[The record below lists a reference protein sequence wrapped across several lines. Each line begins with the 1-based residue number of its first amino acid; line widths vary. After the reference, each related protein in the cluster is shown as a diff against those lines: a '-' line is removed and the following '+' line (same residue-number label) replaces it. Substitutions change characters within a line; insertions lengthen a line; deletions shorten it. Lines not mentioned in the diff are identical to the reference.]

1 MKNHLSK
8 KNKIGIIVVHYGNP
22 QDTIELLGSLSK
34 INIFNGIL
42 YLVDNDPKN
51 RLRKIPQYNFKINYI
66 KSKKNLGWAG
76 GADFAARKAYSQ
88 GCDTL
93 CFLTCDTV
101 INDKFFLDKMTKP
114 LGDTKIGATIPLVVF
129 HNNPNRIWSA
139 GGKLY
144 KLIAYTK
151 HYDYNRFVTIKNLN
165 KYPDFGGIGLTM
177 RSDVYK
183 KIGGW
188 DPNYFLYYEDVDICF
203 KILKRKLKIKLVS
216 QAIVEHK
223 ATTPSRGIEMKLSPF
238 SSFHYGRSAFIFIKK
253 NLTGFGVLTA
263 IFGQIFIRAPLFM
276 IAMMRQNN
284 FKALKSYV
292 HGSLSGVKEV
302 LF

>member
-1 MKNHLSK
+1 LKNHLSK

-22 QDTIELLGSLSK
+22 QDTIELLNSLSK
-34 INIFNGIL
+34 INVFNGTL
-42 YLVDNDPKN
+42 YLIDNDSKN
-51 RLRKIPQYNFKINYI
+51 RLKKIPQYKFKINYI
-66 KSKKNLGWAG
+66 KSEKNLGWAG

-114 LGDTKIGATIPLVVF
+114 LGDAKIGATIPLVVF
-129 HNNPNRIWSA
+129 HNNPSRIWSA

-144 KLIAYTK
+144 KLIVYTK
-151 HYDYNRFVTIKNLN
+151 HNKYNRSITINNLN
-165 KYPDFGGIGLTM
+165 EYPDFGGIGLTM
-177 RSDVYK
+177 RSDIYK

-188 DPNYFLYYEDVDICF
+188 DSNYFLYYEDVDICF
-203 KILKRKLKIKLVS
+203 RMLKQKLKIKLVP
-216 QAIVEHK
+216 QAVIEHK
-223 ATTPSRGIEMKLSPF
+223 VTTPSRGVRIKLSQF
-238 SSFHYGRSAFIFIKK
+238 SSFHYGRSVFLFIKK
-253 NLTGFGVLTA
+253 NIAGIGVLTA

-276 IAMMRQNN
+276 ITMVRQNN
-284 FKALKSYV
+284 LKALKSYV
-292 HGSLSGVKEV
+292 RGSLLGVKEI